1 MAHYLESGKL
11 EKDQLQLANVAVH
24 AECHGTLRRQSQ
36 VERDIAAS
44 DTVNPSLG
52 TEKHFH

>member
-36 VERDIAAS
+36 VERYIAAS